1 MPGARPRAVAPVD
14 AKEDHEDDH
23 RCGRSPVHVGRHG
36 VSHGSANRRSASG
49 RSASGRSGRAWSRN
63 VGRASPDVRH
73 ASPDVGGDRP
83 AGCLRRDGWR
93 HGQARIRQIYVTCD
107 ASVIVTV
114 AGWKYWTAVSARSQ
128 GGKLLVN
135 TCQPG
140 CAAGHYRK
148 YASTLIFYR
157 ARSRHGVR
165 YFTRMRLRYRHG
177 GFRSYVYRWGR
188 CPGGTRPVWVGGP

>member
-1 MPGARPRAVAPVD
+1 MRKRTMKTITAAAAALFMWAGVAPAMAAPAGGAPAGGAAAPGAVASAAPAPTSAVTARPVVYD
-14 AKEDHEDDH
+14 
-23 RCGRSPVHVGRHG
+23 C
-36 VSHGSANRRSASG
+36 
-49 RSASGRSGRAWSRN
+49 
-63 VGRASPDVRH
+63 
-73 ASPDVGGDRP
+73 
-83 AGCLRRDGWR
+83 DGWR

-114 AGWKYWTAVSARSQ
+114 AGWKYWTAVSARSR
-128 GGKLLVN
+128 GGRLLVN
-135 TCQPG
+135 TCQPD

-177 GFRSYVYRWGR
+177 RFRSYVYRWGR
-188 CPGGTRPVWVGGP
+188 YPGGTLPVWVGGP